1 MSYDTLQNGL
11 SLIVDS
17 EKVDF
22 VDIDQSYQVR
32 VTCVHALSSD
42 GIPRFWCSD
51 DKLGFCDLLPCE
63 LVVSSKFA
71 NYDTERAQAI

>member
-32 VTCVHALSSD
+32 VTCVRTLPFHFSGVVAT
-42 GIPRFWCSD
+42 IWVCN
-51 DKLGFCDLLPCE
+51 LLLCE
-63 LVVSSKFA
+63 LVVTSKFT
-71 NYDTERAQAI
+71 NFDTERAQAI